1 MTAPPAPRPLTK
13 RQRALLLHV
22 AAGGTNAAIGRA
34 LGIKPDTVA
43 GRLGLIYSWLGVPD
57 RASALALAI
66 YRGEITPAD
75 LARIYGDR

>member
-1 MTAPPAPRPLTK
+1 MTAPLPLTQ

-22 AAGGTNAAIGRA
+22 AAGGTNAAIGHA
-34 LGIKPDTVA
+34 MGIHAYTVA
-43 GRLGLIYSWLGVPD
+43 GRLGRIYAALGVPD

-75 LARIYGDR
+75 LACIYGDR